1 MCHQCVI
8 NSVKAGMLS
17 RRAFFK
23 GSAAAGAAANAA
35 TAAPKPLFAQSAAPT
50 RTDGDVDD
58 AVGRDQ
64 PLLQIGQEGML
75 VPGRWNLDP
84 EPARNAVDNISARQ
98 MTHLANPVR
107 FGAAER
113 HLRVEYAG
121 YTKAL

>member
-1 MCHQCVI
+1 MEMCDRRRGNDLRDIAAVGKRIDMPVVQDRNACCR
-8 NSVKAGMLS
+8 SV
-17 RRAFFK
+17 
-23 GSAAAGAAANAA
+23 
-35 TAAPKPLFAQSAAPT
+35 
-50 RTDGDVDD
+50 DGDVDN

-84 EPARNAVDNISARQ
+84 EPARNAMDNISVRQ

-121 YTKAL
+121 CTKAL